1 MTPLGFMK
9 KHKIA
14 VAIFGLV
21 AIAAVAIAVFAGR
34 GDSVEWSEP
43 IRRGAVIESVY
54 GIGTVTATR
63 SFQLKTA
70 VPSTVRHVHVQEGD
84 YVRRGQQLVE
94 LDGVGSFRA
103 PFAGTVTSLPLKVGE
118 TVFAQ
123 SVVLELVDLLDRY
136 LVVSLE
142 QRGAVRVRRGQ
153 RAQISFEAMR
163 GEAFQGSVESVYS
176 RQNDF
181 LVRIDV
187 SKLPPQVL
195 PGMTA
200 DVAIGIAER
209 DNALLV
215 PVAAINAG
223 KVRVRRGSD
232 TEEVAVTTGVV
243 DGAMAE
249 IVAGD
254 VREGDRVV
262 VPRKEAS

>member
-1 MTPLGFMK
+1 MKALGWTRK
-9 KHKIA
+9 RKISAAVVALLIIAGVA
-14 VAIFGLV
+14 VAIF
-21 AIAAVAIAVFAGR
+21 ANRA
-34 GDSVEWSEP
+34 DSVELSEP
-43 IRRGAVIESVY
+43 IRRGSVIESVY

-70 VPSTVRHVHVQEGD
+70 VPSTVRELHVQEGD
-84 YVRRGQQLVE
+84 YVRRGQRLVE

-153 RAQISFEAMR
+153 QAQISFEAMR
-163 GEAFQGSVESVYS
+163 GEAFQGVVESVYS
-176 RQNDF
+176 RANDF

-215 PVAAINAG
+215 PVAAVNGG
-223 KVRVRRGSD
+223 KVRVKRGSK
-232 TEEVAVTTGVV
+232 TEEVEVTTGVI

-249 IVAGD
+249 IVEGD

-262 VPRKEAS
+262 MPRQEAS

>member
-1 MTPLGFMK
+1 MTYRAWLTKRRG
-9 KHKIA
+9 IA
-14 VAIFGLV
+14 AILLLLV
-21 AIAAVAIAVFAGR
+21 IAAVALALFARR
-34 GDSVEWSEP
+34 GDSVELSEP
-43 IRRGAVIESVY
+43 IRRGPVIESVY

-70 VPSTVRHVHVQEGD
+70 VPSTVRTIYVQEGD
-84 YVRRGQQLVE
+84 RVQRGQRLVD

-103 PFAGTVTSLPLKVGE
+103 PFAGTITSLPLKVGE

-153 RAQISFEAMR
+153 TAQISFEAMR
-163 GEAFQGSVESVYS
+163 GEVFTGVVESVYS

-209 DNALLV
+209 ADVLLV
-215 PVAAINAG
+215 PVAAIDAG
-223 KVRVRRGSD
+223 KIRVKRGAK
-232 TEEVAVTTGVV
+232 TEEVAVTTGVI

-249 IVAGD
+249 IVSGD

-262 VPRKEAS
+262 IRPKEAP

>member
-1 MTPLGFMK
+1 MTTRTWLTKRRAFVAL
-9 KHKIA
+9 ITLVA
-14 VAIFGLV
+14 VAAVLLV
-21 AIAAVAIAVFAGR
+21 VVAR
-34 GDSVEWSEP
+34 RSDSVELSEP
-43 IRRGAVIESVY
+43 LRRGKVIESVY

-70 VPSTVRHVHVQEGD
+70 VPSTVLNIYVQEGD
-84 YVRRGQQLVE
+84 RVQRGKRLVD

-103 PFAGTVTSLPLKVGE
+103 PFAGTVTSLPIKVGE

-123 SVVLELVDLLDRY
+123 TMALELVDLLDRY

-153 RAQISFEAMR
+153 KAQISFEAMR
-163 GEAFQGSVESVYS
+163 GEVFEGVVESVYS

-181 LVRIDV
+181 LVRIHI
-187 SKLPPQVL
+187 SQLPPQVL

-215 PVAAINAG
+215 PAAAIDAG
-223 KVRVRRGSD
+223 KIHVKRGSK
-232 TEEVAVTTGVV
+232 TEEVAVTTGVI

-249 IVAGD
+249 INSGD

-262 VPRKEAS
+262 IRHKESP